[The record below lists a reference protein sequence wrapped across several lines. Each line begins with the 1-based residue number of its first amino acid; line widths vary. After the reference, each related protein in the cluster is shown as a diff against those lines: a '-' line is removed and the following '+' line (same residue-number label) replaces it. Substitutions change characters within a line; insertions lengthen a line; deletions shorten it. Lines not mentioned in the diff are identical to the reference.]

1 LNDQAGDFLVFEFLF
16 CPSKN
21 PANQGSANPGTTF
34 LPPPGMAP
42 SNRFSF
48 NLTET
53 VAAPEQA
60 VTAVNL
66 LPRAVLR
73 STNYLLL
80 DGEWHFALDPDDV
93 GLREN
98 WYLGHEYD
106 HTAHWPGS
114 IEEHMAAA
122 RETSGATPVWQDN
135 VVAWY
140 EREFDLPRHSEACC
154 MLQLTFGA
162 CGYETRVWLNGQPL
176 RTIEDEE
183 IHYGEYTSF
192 SYELN
197 EQLLQQTN
205 RITVRIA
212 DTMDA
217 EIPRGKQESHVYKRG
232 GIWYQTH
239 TGAVRS
245 VWIETVERNR
255 LRSRVGVVSIVEDQ
269 LVRFNFATRIH
280 DSGPYTL
287 RVRVYERDDSLR
299 AAGIRAADRRDEP
312 LASSEFPLQLD
323 AGQKAQRVVVEIP
336 GARLWSPEAPNLYQ
350 LVAELVDADGYAAQI
365 EAHFGLRKIEARGR
379 YVYLNNRPI
388 YLDGILYQPG
398 TATYEEMTRH
408 MHAMKRLGCNLVR
421 VHIAGVDPRIYNL
434 ADELGLLL
442 WVEVPSPHQ
451 SSPLS
456 RQNHWAE
463 LQRMLALIETHP
475 SVVIWSLY
483 NEDWGAQDIATN
495 PETRRYI
502 VETYHHMHIHHPQ
515 FLVVDNDGWQHIS
528 HEGRLKSDLLTAH
541 LYTPDPDRWRDLLDR
556 LVAGQNEGVA
566 AFPLVVGDPFFYKK
580 QVPLIVSEWGGFGF
594 PDYGGPKD
602 AAERTER
609 IRQFKHEL
617 RQRDIAGD
625 VYTQA
630 TNIEDERNGLID
642 FHTGALSVPEGVLAS
657 EHDQAWKQG

>member
-1 LNDQAGDFLVFEFLF
+1 
-16 CPSKN
+16 
-21 PANQGSANPGTTF
+21 
-34 LPPPGMAP
+34 MAP

-60 VTAVNL
+60 VTAVNP

-80 DGEWHFALDPDDV
+80 DGEWRFALDSDDA

-98 WYLGHEYD
+98 WYLGHDYR
-106 HTAHWPGS
+106 HTANWPGS

-122 RETSGATPVWQDN
+122 RESTTAGSARWQDK

-140 EREFDLPRHSEACC
+140 ECDFDLPQRNDDCC
-154 MLQLTFGA
+154 LLQLTFGA
-162 CGYETRVWLNGQPL
+162 CGYETRVWLNGHLL
-176 RTIEDEE
+176 RTIENED

-192 SYELN
+192 SYELSD
-197 EQLLQQTN
+197 ELLKPTN

-269 LVRFNFATRIH
+269 LVRFNFTTRIH
-280 DSGPYTL
+280 DPGSYTL
-287 RVRVYERDDSLR
+287 RVRVYEREPLLRDDTPR
-299 AAGIRAADRRDEP
+299 TAGIRGIDRQDKP
-312 LASSEFPLQLD
+312 LAEEEFPLKLEV
-323 AGQKAQRVVVEIP
+323 GQKNQRVVLEVP
-336 GARLWSPEAPNLYQ
+336 GAKLWSPETPQLYQ
-350 LVAELVDADGYAAQI
+350 LVAELVDANGYSAQI

-379 YVYLNNRPI
+379 FVYLNNEKI

-398 TATYEEMTRH
+398 TATYAEMTRH
-408 MHAMKRLGCNLVR
+408 MHAMKALGCNLVR

-451 SSPLS
+451 SSPQS
-456 RQNHWAE
+456 RMNHQAE

-483 NEDWGAQDIATN
+483 NEDWGIQDIARSA
-495 PETRRYI
+495 ETRQYI
-502 VETYHHMHIHHPQ
+502 VDTYHYMHIHHPQ

-528 HEGRLKSDLLTAH
+528 LEGRLKSDLLTAH
-541 LYTPDPDRWRDLLDR
+541 LYTPDLDRWRDLLDR

-580 QVPLIVSEWGGFGF
+580 QVPLVVSEWGGFGF

-609 IRQFKHEL
+609 IREFKQEL

-642 FHTGALSVPEGVLAS
+642 PHTGELSVPEGLLAS
-657 EHDQAWKQG
+657 EHDEGWK